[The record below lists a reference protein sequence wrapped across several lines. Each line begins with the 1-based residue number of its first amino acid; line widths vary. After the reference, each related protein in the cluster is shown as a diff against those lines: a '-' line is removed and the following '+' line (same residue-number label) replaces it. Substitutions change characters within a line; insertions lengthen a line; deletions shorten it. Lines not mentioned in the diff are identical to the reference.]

1 MARVRHQKPSPKTK
15 PLFMD
20 QEVAARAL
28 TRMRPIRMK
37 QIVD

>member
-1 MARVRHQKPSPKTK
+1 
-15 PLFMD
+15 MD

-37 QIVD
+37 QIVDWEGRKEAVSHFVFN